1 MGERVGFAAPGAAVV
16 GMVGLCCG
24 LPVLLSLGVLGAAA
38 GVSAQ
43 SWALVAAGLV
53 VAMAGWVRWSRR
65 RAGEPADA
73 TSDTT
78 CEKTSR
84 DSSEAAPR

>member
-1 MGERVGFAAPGAAVV
+1 MRERVGFFTPVAAVV
-16 GMVGLCCG
+16 GMLGVCCG
-24 LPVLLSLGVLGAAA
+24 LPVLLSLGVLGAGA

-53 VAMAGWVRWSRR
+53 LAVAGWVRPSRR
-65 RAGEPADA
+65 RGGAPADA

-78 CEKTSR
+78 CEKPSR
-84 DSSEAAPR
+84 GSYEEGPA